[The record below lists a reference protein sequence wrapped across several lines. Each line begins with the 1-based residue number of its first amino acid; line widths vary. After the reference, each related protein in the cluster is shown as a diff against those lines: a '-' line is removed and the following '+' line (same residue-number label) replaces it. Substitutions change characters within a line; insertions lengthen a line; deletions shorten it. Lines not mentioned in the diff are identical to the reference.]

1 MSSTPDRYLNK
12 VLHGDCIS
20 LLENLPDN
28 SVDFV
33 LTDPPY
39 LVRYRDREGRRIH
52 NDGND
57 AWLLPAFTQVFRV
70 LKPDSFCLSFY
81 GWGKAEKFLWAWKQ
95 AGFYAAAHFVFVKQ
109 YASFVRHAQGR
120 HEQAYLLAKGD
131 PKEPKAPPSDVV
143 GWSYTGNKLH
153 PTQKPVESLKPL
165 IEAYCPPG
173 GIVLDPFAGSGTTGI
188 AARELGRKFILI
200 EKSETYHR
208 AAVKRFAA

>member
-1 MSSTPDRYLNK
+1 MNSRFDRYLDK

-20 LLENLPDN
+20 LLGNLPDN

-39 LVRYRDREGRRIH
+39 LVRYRDRTGRRIE

-57 AWLLPAFTQVFRV
+57 AWLRPAFAQLFRV

-81 GWGKAEKFLWAWKQ
+81 GWGKAEKFLWAWKE
-95 AGFYAAAHFVFVKQ
+95 AGFYPAAHFVFVKQ
-109 YASFVRHAQGR
+109 YASFVRHAEGR

-131 PKEPKAPPSDVV
+131 PKEPKTPPPDVMP
-143 GWSYTGNKLH
+143 WSYTGNKLH

-165 IEAYCPPG
+165 IEAFCPAG
-173 GIVLDPFAGSGTTGI
+173 GVVLDPFAGSGTTGI
-188 AARELGRKFILI
+188 AARETGRRFVLI
-200 EKSETYHR
+200 EKSTEHHR
-208 AAVKRFAA
+208 TAVRRFAA